1 MSRVADK
8 HRRATLHDVAQLAG
22 VSHQTVSRVVNG
34 HPSVAAATRTRVVE
48 AIRRLDYAPNRVA
61 QSLATRRSRTVGI
74 IGYGTTHYGPSQMV
88 ANVEAGLRAQG
99 YALVYATVPD
109 LSDDGLRKQI
119 AALRN
124 QLIDGLV
131 LVTPVGGGHLM
142 QTSDFIRLPFV
153 MIDPM
158 LGEHV
163 PSVVIDQQYGAR
175 LATQHL
181 IDAGHTAICEITG
194 PLDWSGAKQRHDGW
208 LAALADA
215 GLTPGV
221 SAEGAWTSASGYQ
234 AARRVLDANER
245 FTALFVGNDQM
256 ALGAIRALRERGAR
270 VPQDVSIVGFDDI
283 PEAAYFEPPLTTV
296 RQDFATLG
304 QQAVDLLLARIEAP
318 DAPPHQRVLYPKLIE
333 RASVMRVAVVS
344 S

>member
-1 MSRVADK
+1 M
-8 HRRATLHDVAQLAG
+8 
-22 VSHQTVSRVVNG
+22 
-34 HPSVAAATRTRVVE
+34 
-48 AIRRLDYAPNRVA
+48 
-61 QSLATRRSRTVGI
+61 TVGI

-88 ANVEAGLRAQG
+88 ANVEVGLRAQG

-109 LSDDGLRKQI
+109 LSEDGLRNQI
-119 AALRN
+119 TALRN

-142 QTSDFIRLPFV
+142 QTSDAIRLPFV

-181 IDAGHTAICEITG
+181 IDAGHTAIGEITG

-208 LAALADA
+208 LAALTDA
-215 GLTPGV
+215 GLRPGA
-221 SAEGAWTSASGYQ
+221 SEQGAWTPASGYR
-234 AARRVLDANER
+234 ATCRLLER
-245 FTALFVGNDQM
+245 GMPFTALFVGNDQM
-256 ALGAIRALRERGAR
+256 ALGAIRALRERGLS
-270 VPQDVSIVGFDDI
+270 VPRDASIVGFDDI

-318 DAPPHQRVLYPKLIE
+318 DSPPHQRVLYPKLIE
-333 RASVMRVAVVS
+333 RSSVARPVVVAS
-344 S
+344 